1 MSEIVFKYR
10 FDKPFIPNSEL
21 LKLFSLSERT
31 LRRWREEWVSKGKAL
46 EDMGCFQIAQ
56 TRELMWEP
64 VKFINWLCANKIK
77 ANVKYNYE
85 ASDKEEAENNLMF
98 FVKNNLEKGGNYYG
112 K

>member
-1 MSEIVFKYR
+1 
-10 FDKPFIPNSEL
+10 
-21 LKLFSLSERT
+21 
-31 LRRWREEWVSKGKAL
+31 
-46 EDMGCFQIAQ
+46 
-56 TRELMWEP
+56 MWEP

>member
-1 MSEIVFKYR
+1 
-10 FDKPFIPNSEL
+10 
-21 LKLFSLSERT
+21 
-31 LRRWREEWVSKGKAL
+31 VSKGKAL
-46 EDMGCFQIAQ
+46 EEMGCFQIAQ

-98 FVKNNLEKGGNYYG
+98 FVKNNMEKGVN
-112 K
+112 